1 MFVQHSCLKTSQ
13 VWCWKTIETLKSSP
27 FTLFTLI
34 WRHKKMWL
42 PTRWRTTG
50 MYKLVEAL
58 QFVCDWDFDHEKIRS
73 VTCRTCTV
81 HSIIYCYVLLNRVPR
96 SLLSFT
102 WVSTN
107 SWHLLTFELYIFEM
121 WFECIVRALFGP
133 SSWLCLTFSPLRQW
147 LHSSRETRPGQAGQR
162 SGCLPRT
169 IWTLHVQCI
178 NILY

>member
-1 MFVQHSCLKTSQ
+1 MLENYWNPEIFSIHAVHTYLKAQKDVVAHSL
-13 VWCWKTIETLKSSP
+13 EN
-27 FTLFTLI
+27 
-34 WRHKKMWL
+34 
-42 PTRWRTTG
+42 
-50 MYKLVEAL
+50 
-58 QFVCDWDFDHEKIRS
+58 DWDVQASGSTAVCLRLRLWS
-73 VTCRTCTV
+73 WN
-81 HSIIYCYVLLNRVPR
+81 CYVLLNRVPR